1 MNQFRYTGFAEII
14 HLNTR
19 KEGGEDDKELALD
32 VKFQTRTDSQV
43 CYFFE
48 PMLEM
53 FFFLPETGAVR
64 NKFISPIS
72 FSHELNH
79 YRLKVMNML
88 FTGVK
93 VKKISLQPADGK
105 KVDITFLASFKPS
118 STNVA
123 MLAEFLMESIHI
135 DLGPEN
141 SELELEVTYA

>member
-32 VKFQTRTDSQV
+32 VKFQTRTDSYV
-43 CYFFE
+43 CGYFE
-48 PMLEM
+48 PTLEY

-64 NKFISPIS
+64 NKFINPVS
-72 FSHELNH
+72 FTHELNN
-79 YRLKVMNML
+79 YRLKAMNMI

-123 MLAEFLMESIHI
+123 MLAEFLMEAIVI

-141 SELELEVTYA
+141 NELELEL